1 MNSQFQSLSYSARV
15 HQSFATALTCVA
27 VALLASAPSIVAQQT
42 GGRPG
47 GGQGQ
52 RDYSKVEIKTT
63 HVAGNVHLL
72 EGAGGNTGASVGPD
86 GILIV
91 DNQFLPL
98 AEKIDA
104 ALAKL
109 STNKL
114 EYVINTHIH
123 PDHTGG
129 NAYFGC
135 KAKIIAHANLRKRLA
150 DKSGVKPEELPV
162 ITHEHGLTLF
172 FNGEEVRVL
181 GFGPGHTDGDT
192 AVFFTQSKVLQLGDQ
207 FVNGRFPFVDVVNG
221 GGVKGLLKNLDS
233 ILAWL
238 PSDTKIIP
246 GHGAVSTVED
256 LKRFRE
262 AIAESVSIVEKGIA
276 DGKTSE
282 EIRAAAPLEKF
293 KDWSAGPQNAPRWF
307 DAVYTSLTKKL

>member
-1 MNSQFQSLSYSARV
+1 MNSSSHPSTPSIRDRHLLFIRN
-15 HQSFATALTCVA
+15 
-27 VALLASAPSIVAQQT
+27 LLAISLLTSAVSLIGQPAGT
-42 GGRPG
+42 RPG

-63 HVAGNVHLL
+63 HISGSVYLL

-129 NAYFGC
+129 NAYFGR
-135 KAKIIAHANLRKRLA
+135 KAKIIAHANLRRRLA
-150 DKSGVKPEELPV
+150 EKTGVKPEELPV
-162 ITHEHGLTLF
+162 ITHEQGLTLH
-172 FNGEEVRVL
+172 FNGEEIRVL

-233 ILAWL
+233 VLAWL
-238 PSDTKIIP
+238 PVDTKIIP
-246 GHGAVSTVED
+246 GHGAVGTVDD
-256 LKRFRE
+256 LKRFRA

-276 DGKTSE
+276 EGKTSE
-282 EIRAAAPLEKF
+282 EIRATAPLEKF
-293 KDWSAGPQNAPRWF
+293 KEWSVGPQNPPRWF
-307 DAVYTSLTKKL
+307 DAVYNSLTKKS